1 MPPTQRRRARWIHP
15 VLAVLALALLLPA
28 CALMPR
34 RWSHPVT
41 VTEVV
46 ELSRHGVEAET
57 IVEKMR
63 RGGTIYL
70 LSDAQLDALRT
81 LGVTPVV
88 ITYMRESFAEAV
100 AEHPKLADDDD
111 LSCFYLG
118 SDGFWYAGG
127 PWGFHPDC

>member
-1 MPPTQRRRARWIHP
+1 MPPTQRRP
-15 VLAVLALALLLPA
+15 VPWSRLALAVLAFTLLLPA
-28 CALMPR
+28 CSMLPK
-34 RWSHPVT
+34 RWSHSVT

-46 ELSRHGVEAET
+46 ELSRHGVEAEV

-70 LSDAQLDALRT
+70 LSDEQRGALRT

-88 ITYMRESFAEAV
+88 IAYMQESYEEAV
-100 AEHPKLADDDD
+100 VEHPRLADDSD